1 MRGKVFYEDRSA
13 LVAPA
18 ASRFIT
24 SMRNVLIVE
33 LIAKPS
39 STFGA
44 DFICA
49 SLRFAF
55 HSRIQLVRKMGQDQD
70 KNVEPFSNPQAFPA
84 YSSCAV
90 YTGTWLAYKL
100 WYSLLCRLCFF
111 GMLCLLCEQVVQF
124 RCVSPLSR
132 VQFTSHCCVGN
143 FCSHRTVV

>member
-1 MRGKVFYEDRSA
+1 MRRKIFYENRSA
-13 LVAPA
+13 FVAPA

-24 SMRNVLIVE
+24 RMRNVLIVE
-33 LIAKPS
+33 LIAKPF

-44 DFICA
+44 DSICA

-55 HSRIQLVRKMGQDQD
+55 HSRIHLVRKMEQG
-70 KNVEPFSNPQAFPA
+70 KNELEPFSSTQVFPA

-90 YTGTWLAYKL
+90 DTGTWLAYKL
-100 WYSLLCRLCFF
+100 WDRLLCRLCFF
-111 GMLCLLCEQVVQF
+111 GMLCLLCEQVVQL

-132 VQFTSHCCVGN
+132 MQFTSLCCVVH